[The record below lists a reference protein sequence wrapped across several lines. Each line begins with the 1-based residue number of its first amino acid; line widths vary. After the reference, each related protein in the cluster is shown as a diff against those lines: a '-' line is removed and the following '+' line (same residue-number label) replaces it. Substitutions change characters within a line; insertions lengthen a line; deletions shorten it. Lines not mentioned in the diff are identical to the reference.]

1 GASGKGRNQAELPR
15 QGMHGPDASVSH
27 AVGTRRNLV
36 MDVAGGEHRSGATTD
51 VALVKAALDAPL
63 AVVQPPPYDDIH
75 SKSLVGPGSREPVQ
89 LLKPRK
95 TPKDFELSEIPPPLV
110 ADGSAY
116 LGARLGALG
125 PLTTTQTNGA
135 WPLPRTRAVTGPAAV
150 KDAGIFSPGDRCGP
164 AHGRTRRCDTP

>member
-27 AVGTRRNLV
+27 AVGRRRNLV

-116 LGARLGALG
+116 LGASCLAIEWDGRAAPAVSTAPRACSPANPPREAILMHVILA
-125 PLTTTQTNGA
+125 TTGTDG
-135 WPLPRTRAVTGPAAV
+135 
-150 KDAGIFSPGDRCGP
+150 
-164 AHGRTRRCDTP
+164 

>member
-1 GASGKGRNQAELPR
+1 
-15 QGMHGPDASVSH
+15 H
-27 AVGTRRNLV
+27 AVGRRRNLV

-110 ADGSAY
+110 GDGSAY
-116 LGARLGALG
+116 LGPSLRRGRCRGAGSAAGRPYRQGPRGRPGRGRRNRGALPCSRLLDGRAGCGLRPVRLAVPG
-125 PLTTTQTNGA
+125 P
-135 WPLPRTRAVTGPAAV
+135 V
-150 KDAGIFSPGDRCGP
+150 CE
-164 AHGRTRRCDTP
+164 

>member
-1 GASGKGRNQAELPR
+1 
-15 QGMHGPDASVSH
+15 H
-27 AVGTRRNLV
+27 AVGRRRNLV

-116 LGARLGALG
+116 LGASDGCDRRHGRICGGAVA
-125 PLTTTQTNGA
+125 GA
-135 WPLPRTRAVTGPAAV
+135 RTCGAALASAPRAVILKQNP
-150 KDAGIFSPGDRCGP
+150 KSLDP
-164 AHGRTRRCDTP
+164 RRQSRGLE